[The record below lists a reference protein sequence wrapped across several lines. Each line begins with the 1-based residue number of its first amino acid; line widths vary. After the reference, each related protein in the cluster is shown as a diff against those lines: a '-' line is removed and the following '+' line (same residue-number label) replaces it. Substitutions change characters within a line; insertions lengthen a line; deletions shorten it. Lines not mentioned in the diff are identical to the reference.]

1 MTSLSNLKVFTT
13 HPHPCSYLES
23 EQATTLF
30 IDPEAE
36 ITGELFNALAEAGFR
51 RSGPHIY
58 RPHCERC
65 NACIPAR
72 IPVELFSMKR
82 KQRRIWNRNRDIRI
96 SEVADIKG
104 QEYFDLY
111 CRYITERHYDG
122 DMFPPGREQYEGF
135 LTDDFG
141 LTRFYSFRDADNKL
155 LAVAVVDIMESGIS
169 AIYTFYDPA
178 ESQRSLGGYAILWQI
193 ELARSLNLPYVYL
206 GYWIKECRKM
216 QYKIEYRPLQLL
228 INRKWLTLN

>member
-1 MTSLSNLKVFTT
+1 MTSLSNLKVFAT
-13 HPHPCSYLES
+13 HPHQCSYLDE

-36 ITGELFNALAEAGFR
+36 MTDELYNALAEAGFR

-65 NACIPAR
+65 SACIPAR
-72 IPVELFSMKR
+72 IPVQQFTMKR
-82 KQRRIWNRNRDIRI
+82 KQRKIWNRNTDLVVEEIPDIRDR
-96 SEVADIKG
+96 EF
-104 QEYFDLY
+104 FDLY
-111 CRYITERHYDG
+111 CRYINERHYDG
-122 DMFPPGREQYEGF
+122 DMFPPSREQYEGF
-135 LTDDFG
+135 LSNDFG
-141 LTRFYSFRDADNKL
+141 MTKFVSFRDRNQL
-155 LAVAVVDIMESGIS
+155 LAVAVIDIMDTGLS
-169 AIYTFYDPA
+169 AIYTFYEPN
-178 ESQRSLGGYAILWQI
+178 ESRRSLGCYAILWQI
-193 ELARSLNLPYVYL
+193 EYAKAMNLPYVYL